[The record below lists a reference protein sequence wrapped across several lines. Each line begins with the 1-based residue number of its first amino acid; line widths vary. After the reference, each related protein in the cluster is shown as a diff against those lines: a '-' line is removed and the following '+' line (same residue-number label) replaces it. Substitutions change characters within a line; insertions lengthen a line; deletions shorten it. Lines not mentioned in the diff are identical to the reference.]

1 MDASEEKDWK
11 LKLRY
16 GRISTPYKH
25 FTIVADGVSREM
37 AEGFE
42 CRPGPAVMAMKG
54 WATDVDEA
62 VDMIRFVGEKI
73 GFSVSGK
80 VEVYDTEPEDPP
92 REKPFGYDISF
103 VPYDA
108 GDDSDA

>member
-1 MDASEEKDWK
+1 MDEHLDQDWK

-25 FTIVADGVSREM
+25 FSLIADGIAGELT
-37 AEGFE
+37 EGFE

-54 WATDVDEA
+54 WATDTNEA
-62 VDMIRFVGEKI
+62 VEMIQFVGEKI
-73 GFSVSGK
+73 GFSVTGK
-80 VEVYDTEPEDPP
+80 IQVYETEPDDPP

-103 VPYDA
+103 VPYD
-108 GDDSDA
+108 DSDE